1 LLAPARRS
9 NLAERQGPRIEINEL
24 KADR

>member
-1 LLAPARRS
+1 LAPTRRS

-24 KADR
+24 KADS